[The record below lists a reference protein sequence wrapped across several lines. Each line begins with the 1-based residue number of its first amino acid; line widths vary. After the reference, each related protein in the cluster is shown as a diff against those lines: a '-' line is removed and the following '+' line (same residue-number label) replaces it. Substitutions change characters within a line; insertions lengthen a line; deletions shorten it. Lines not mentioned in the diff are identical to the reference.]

1 MKIMRKIA
9 WVVLLVQL
17 AIVIY
22 AVISFKVD
30 DVTLSRG
37 EITSFNENWTI
48 IREDGTKD
56 SITLP
61 YYEKCEANKKITIE
75 NILPSSFY
83 GKTMSILTADKEV
96 RVIVDG
102 EVIYEF
108 GVNDDRDFGK
118 TPGSVTN
125 FIDIPDNLKEGK
137 ISIELVS
144 PYDNYGACIDKI
156 TFADRDVSI
165 LHMLNSNLHKFAC
178 AIVILISG
186 IVFIVLTVVQKI
198 HKQDTDGM
206 EYLCVYCILS
216 FVYYCIE
223 TKAMNLFY
231 GNQTLY
237 SILVFFILMLM
248 PLFYIPYF
256 TKGVVASKTKALDI
270 LMLFAIVNALAQTVL
285 QLFNIVDFM
294 NMAIFSHGIL
304 FVSILITIKMIW
316 DSNRRKDPNSF
327 WPDFVAVLIL
337 GICAMCDIVRSY
349 FSTAEH
355 LEKYSK
361 YGVAVFC
368 FFMLISHI
376 VKMSRSRVKA
386 IEQKNEAK
394 SKFLARMSHEIRTP
408 INAIIGMNKMIARE
422 SNEKNILEY
431 SSDIDNASEVLLG
444 LVNEILDLSKIEE
457 GKMEVIPEEYHL
469 GSLLNDIYTMLN
481 VRASSKKLPL
491 IMDVDKNIPA
501 VLYGDSTKLRQVL
514 VNLLS
519 NAIKYTESGF
529 IKCMLSGET
538 EGDKVKLHFQIRDT
552 GVGIKKK
559 DMPRLFEEFRRIEE
573 NHSGHIEGT
582 GLGISITIQF
592 LKLMGSEL
600 KVDSE
605 YGKGSN
611 FHFVL
616 EQKIVK
622 DTPIGDIKNTSTKK
636 KENTDRVIDA
646 KGIRVLVIDDNNINI
661 KIFKALLKNS
671 NMVIDEGYSGMECL
685 KMLEENKYDI
695 VFLDHMMPVM
705 DGVETIRKH
714 KANTESINKDTPI
727 IVLTANAIVG
737 AREEYMKEGFSDY
750 LTKPIQ
756 IEKLN
761 RIIEENCL

>member
-1 MKIMRKIA
+1 MEKMRKIA

-256 TKGVVASKTKALDI
+256 TKGVATSKTKALDI
-270 LMLFAIVNALAQTVL
+270 LMLIAIVNALAQTVL

>member
-1 MKIMRKIA
+1 MKKMQKIA

-22 AVISFKVD
+22 SVISFKVD

-61 YYEKCEANKKITIE
+61 YYEKCEANKKIIIE
-75 NILPSSFY
+75 NTLPSCFY

-108 GVNDDRDFGK
+108 GVNDHRDFGK

-256 TKGVVASKTKALDI
+256 TKGVAASKTRMLDF
-270 LMLFAIVNALAQTVL
+270 LMVGAIVNAIVQTVL
-285 QLFNIVDFM
+285 QVFNIVDFM

-316 DSNRRKDPNSF
+316 DSNMRKDPNSF

-376 VKMSRSRVKA
+376 VKMSRSRVIA

-394 SKFLARMSHEIRTP
+394 SKFLASMSHVIRTP
-408 INAIIGMNKMIARE
+408 INAIIGMYKMIE
-422 SNEKNILEY
+422 
-431 SSDIDNASEVLLG
+431 
-444 LVNEILDLSKIEE
+444 
-457 GKMEVIPEEYHL
+457 
-469 GSLLNDIYTMLN
+469 
-481 VRASSKKLPL
+481 
-491 IMDVDKNIPA
+491 
-501 VLYGDSTKLRQVL
+501 
-514 VNLLS
+514 
-519 NAIKYTESGF
+519 
-529 IKCMLSGET
+529 
-538 EGDKVKLHFQIRDT
+538 
-552 GVGIKKK
+552 
-559 DMPRLFEEFRRIEE
+559 
-573 NHSGHIEGT
+573 
-582 GLGISITIQF
+582 
-592 LKLMGSEL
+592 
-600 KVDSE
+600 
-605 YGKGSN
+605 
-611 FHFVL
+611 
-616 EQKIVK
+616 
-622 DTPIGDIKNTSTKK
+622 
-636 KENTDRVIDA
+636 
-646 KGIRVLVIDDNNINI
+646 
-661 KIFKALLKNS
+661 
-671 NMVIDEGYSGMECL
+671 
-685 KMLEENKYDI
+685 
-695 VFLDHMMPVM
+695 
-705 DGVETIRKH
+705 
-714 KANTESINKDTPI
+714 
-727 IVLTANAIVG
+727 
-737 AREEYMKEGFSDY
+737 
-750 LTKPIQ
+750 
-756 IEKLN
+756 
-761 RIIEENCL
+761 

>member
-1 MKIMRKIA
+1 
-9 WVVLLVQL
+9 
-17 AIVIY
+17 
-22 AVISFKVD
+22 
-30 DVTLSRG
+30 
-37 EITSFNENWTI
+37 
-48 IREDGTKD
+48 
-56 SITLP
+56 
-61 YYEKCEANKKITIE
+61 
-75 NILPSSFY
+75 
-83 GKTMSILTADKEV
+83 
-96 RVIVDG
+96 
-102 EVIYEF
+102 
-108 GVNDDRDFGK
+108 
-118 TPGSVTN
+118 
-125 FIDIPDNLKEGK
+125 
-137 ISIELVS
+137 
-144 PYDNYGACIDKI
+144 
-156 TFADRDVSI
+156 
-165 LHMLNSNLHKFAC
+165 
-178 AIVILISG
+178 
-186 IVFIVLTVVQKI
+186 
-198 HKQDTDGM
+198 
-206 EYLCVYCILS
+206 
-216 FVYYCIE
+216 
-223 TKAMNLFY
+223 
-231 GNQTLY
+231 
-237 SILVFFILMLM
+237 
-248 PLFYIPYF
+248 
-256 TKGVVASKTKALDI
+256 
-270 LMLFAIVNALAQTVL
+270 
-285 QLFNIVDFM
+285 
-294 NMAIFSHGIL
+294 
-304 FVSILITIKMIW
+304 
-316 DSNRRKDPNSF
+316 
-327 WPDFVAVLIL
+327 
-337 GICAMCDIVRSY
+337 
-349 FSTAEH
+349 
-355 LEKYSK
+355 
-361 YGVAVFC
+361 
-368 FFMLISHI
+368 
-376 VKMSRSRVKA
+376 
-386 IEQKNEAK
+386 
-394 SKFLARMSHEIRTP
+394 
-408 INAIIGMNKMIARE
+408 
-422 SNEKNILEY
+422 
-431 SSDIDNASEVLLG
+431 
-444 LVNEILDLSKIEE
+444 
-457 GKMEVIPEEYHL
+457 
-469 GSLLNDIYTMLN
+469 
-481 VRASSKKLPL
+481 
-491 IMDVDKNIPA
+491 MDVDKNIPA

>member
-1 MKIMRKIA
+1 MEKMRRAA
-9 WVVLLVQL
+9 WVVLFVQL
-17 AIVIY
+17 IIVIY
-22 AVISFKVD
+22 ALISFKVD

-37 EITSFNENWTI
+37 EIISFNKNWTI

-61 YYEKCEANKKITIE
+61 YYEKCEANKKIVIE
-75 NILPSSFY
+75 NILPSKFY

-96 RVIVDG
+96 RVTVDG

-125 FIDIPDNLKEGK
+125 FIDIPDDLNEGK
-137 ISIELVS
+137 IRIELVS
-144 PYDNYGACIDKI
+144 PYDNYGACIDEI

-216 FVYYCIE
+216 FIYYCIE

-256 TKGVVASKTKALDI
+256 AKGVEATKTKTLDI
-270 LMLFAIVNALAQTVL
+270 LFVVAIANAFVQTSL
-285 QLFNIVDFM
+285 QIFNIVDFM

-304 FVSILITIKMIW
+304 FISILITIKMIW

-376 VKMSRSRVKA
+376 VKMSRSRVIA

-408 INAIIGMNKMIARE
+408 INAIIGMNKMIGRE
-422 SNEKNILEY
+422 STEKNILEY

-457 GKMEVIPEEYHL
+457 GKMEVIPEEYHI

-481 VRASSKKLPL
+481 VRATNKKLPL
-491 IMDVDKNIPA
+491 IMDVDSNLPS
-501 VLYGDSTKLRQVL
+501 VLYGDCTKLRQIL

-519 NAIKYTESGF
+519 NAVKYTDSGF
-529 IKCMLSGET
+529 IKFVLSGKT
-538 EGDKVKLHFQIRDT
+538 EGDRVKLHFQIRDT

-600 KVDSE
+600 MVDSE

-622 DTPIGDIKNTSTKK
+622 ETPIGDFKHTTIKK
-636 KENTDRVIDA
+636 KESNDKVIDA

-661 KIFKALLKNS
+661 KIFKSLLKNS
-671 NMVIDEGYSGMECL
+671 NMVIDEGYSGMDCL
-685 KMLEENKYDI
+685 RMLEENKYDI

-714 KANTESINKDTPI
+714 KANAESINKDTPI

-737 AREEYMKEGFSDY
+737 AREEYMKEGFADY

>member
-1 MKIMRKIA
+1 MEKVRKLA
-9 WVVLLVQL
+9 WVVLIVQI

-22 AVISFKVD
+22 AVATFKVD
-30 DVTLSRG
+30 DVTLSKG

-61 YYEKCEANKKITIE
+61 YYEKCEANKKIIIE
-75 NILPSSFY
+75 NILPSSLY

-96 RVIVDG
+96 RVIIDG
-102 EVIYEF
+102 KTIYEF
-108 GVNDDRDFGK
+108 GVDDKREFGK

-125 FIDIPDNLKEGK
+125 FVDIPNDLKDGK
-137 ISIELVS
+137 ITIELVS
-144 PYDNYGACIDKI
+144 PYDNYGACIDGI
-156 TFADRDVSI
+156 TFANRDVSI

-178 AIVILISG
+178 AIIILISG

-216 FVYYCIE
+216 FIYYCIE

-256 TKGVVASKTKALDI
+256 TKGIVASKTKALDI
-270 LMLFAIVNALAQTVL
+270 LLVVAIANAIVQTVL

-304 FVSILITIKMIW
+304 FISILITIKMIW

-408 INAIIGMNKMIARE
+408 INAIMGMNRMISRE
-422 SNEKNILEY
+422 STENDILEY
-431 SSDIDNASEVLLG
+431 SSNIDNASEVLLD

-457 GKMEVIPEEYHL
+457 GKMEVLPEEYNL
-469 GSLLNDIYTMLN
+469 GSLLNDIYTMIN
-481 VRASSKKLPL
+481 VRAMSKDLPL
-491 IMDVDKNIPA
+491 VMDVDKSIPA
-501 VLYGDSTKLRQVL
+501 HLYGDCTKLRQVL
-514 VNLLS
+514 VNLLT
-519 NAIKYTESGF
+519 NAVKYTESG
-529 IKCMLSGET
+529 IVKCVLTAET
-538 EGDKVKLHFQIRDT
+538 EGEKIKLHFQVKDT

-559 DMPRLFEEFRRIEE
+559 DMPRLFEEFGRIEE
-573 NHSGHIEGT
+573 NHSGYIEGT
-582 GLGISITIQF
+582 GLGMSITIQF

-600 KVDSE
+600 KVESE

-622 DTPIGDIKNTSTKK
+622 EIPIGDFRKSNTKK
-636 KENTDRVIDA
+636 RENRDQIINA
-646 KGIRVLVIDDNNINI
+646 KGLRVLVIDDNKINI
-661 KIFKALLKNS
+661 KIFKALLKGS
-671 NMVIDEGYSGMECL
+671 DMIIDEGYSGMECL

-695 VFLDHMMPVM
+695 VFLDHMMPIM
-705 DGVETIRKH
+705 DGIETIRKH
-714 KANTESINKDTPI
+714 RVNTESINKDTPI
-727 IVLTANAIVG
+727 VVLTANAIVG
-737 AREEYMKEGFSDY
+737 AREEYIKEGFTDY
-750 LTKPIQ
+750 LTKPIE
-756 IEKLN
+756 IDKIN
-761 RIIEENCL
+761 RIIEENCR